1 MHHLL
6 FIFLITVMVSFGAY
20 LKLHK
25 FHGHSIK
32 QTVYYAVFMSI
43 AFVLGYFIDLYLL
56 KINIRV
62 HFVVI
67 FICFI
72 VPAIIAA
79 AWFESY
85 FIKE

>member
-6 FIFLITVMVSFGAY
+6 FIFIISVMVSFGAY
-20 LKLHK
+20 LKLYK
-25 FHGHSIK
+25 FHGHSVK
-32 QTVYYAVFMSI
+32 QTIFYAVIMSI
-43 AFVLGYFIDLYLL
+43 VFVLGYFIDLFLL
-56 KINIRV
+56 MINIHV

-72 VPAIIAA
+72 VPCVVTA